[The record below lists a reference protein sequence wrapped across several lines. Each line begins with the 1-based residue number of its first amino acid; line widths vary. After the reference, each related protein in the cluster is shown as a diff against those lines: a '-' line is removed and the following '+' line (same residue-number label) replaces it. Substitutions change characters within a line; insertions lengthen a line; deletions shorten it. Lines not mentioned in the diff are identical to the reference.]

1 MKKYLVKLTSVAT
14 ENNVNFKGQ
23 VAVFYY
29 GKDQKIIS
37 TEGSSTELV
46 YTNAKA
52 SKYMIKEY
60 GYNRLCDA
68 KRSWIYK
75 NAVTLNRENFWKMSA
90 EIVEV
95 EV

>member
-29 GKDQKIIS
+29 DKDQKLIS
-37 TEGSSTELV
+37 TEGSTELDV
-46 YTNAKA
+46 KA

-60 GYNRLCDA
+60 GYSRLCDA

-75 NAVTLNRENFWKMSA
+75 NAVTLNRENFWKMSV

-95 EV
+95 EI